1 MMNKSTAVNNLIAS
15 CPYFL
20 HCCVSATICY
30 CVMVISGVLTASLSC
45 LWFFL
50 HVHFECK
57 TSIFQRTPNAVSVG
71 RDWFSKLYFFFYHRL
86 VLLPKL
92 SCCLSGILLNGID
105 HIYTLV
111 SYLSP
116 TLLHRSFNVM
126 YQRLYFPK
134 LLYNQVMF
142 SSEDNYCTQVMM
154 LHQKHVYPFISQYI
168 TGFSYLHLS
177 TIKTWRI
184 FYVLL
189 KLAAGR
195 T

>member
-1 MMNKSTAVNNLIAS
+1 MFTLNVN
-15 CPYFL
+15 
-20 HCCVSATICY
+20 
-30 CVMVISGVLTASLSC
+30 
-45 LWFFL
+45 
-50 HVHFECK
+50 

-116 TLLHRSFNVM
+116 TLLHRSFSVM

-134 LLYNQVMF
+134 LLYNQVLF

>member
-1 MMNKSTAVNNLIAS
+1 MQQTQGDHIH
-15 CPYFL
+15 YW
-20 HCCVSATICY
+20 
-30 CVMVISGVLTASLSC
+30 VLTAYLSC

-57 TSIFQRTPNAVSVG
+57 YISIFQSTPNAVSVG
-71 RDWFSKLYFFFYHRL
+71 RDWFSKLHFFFYHRL

-92 SCCLSGILLNGID
+92 SCCLSGILLNGIH

-116 TLLHRSFNVM
+116 TLLHRSFSVM

-154 LHQKHVYPFISQYI
+154 LHQKRISIHFTIYNWIFISPP
-168 TGFSYLHLS
+168 FHHKNL
-177 TIKTWRI
+177 KN
-184 FYVLL
+184 LL
-189 KLAAGR
+189 CSSE
-195 T
+195 TCSW